1 MPFALPVLTFA
12 WKVGLTAGV
21 VAFLVGSCALRDHK
35 LEKQGAAKAVAKI
48 EKANT
53 NAVKKADAVGRK
65 SRDPAVSGVRD
76 PYYTA
81 D

>member
-53 NAVKKADAVGRK
+53 NAAKKGTRAADRSA
-65 SRDPAVSGVRD
+65 DPGVRGPID
-76 PYYTA
+76 PTTR

>member
-12 WKVGLTAGV
+12 WKIGLTAGV
-21 VAFLVGSCALRDHK
+21 VLLVVGSCMLRDASIRN
-35 LEKQGAAKAVAKI
+35 EGAQKAVAKI

-53 NAVKKADAVGRK
+53 NAVKKGTRAAER
-65 SRDPAVSGVRD
+65 SRDPGVRGPID
-76 PYYTA
+76 PTTR